1 MANRFCYGV
10 YSRSHSFGY
19 LVLLNLTLLVL
30 PTFGSAAV
38 SVLDLSGTV
47 SILNL
52 MLMALPLIWFCN
64 SVYIDVTLLATWF
77 LLRLQCLFSISR
89 LGFTIK
95 LVLPRYIF

>member
-1 MANRFCYGV
+1 MAAV
-10 YSRSHSFGY
+10 SI
-19 LVLLNLTLLVL
+19 LNLTLLVL

-64 SVYIDVTLLATWF
+64 SVYIDVTLLATWS
-77 LLRLQCLFSISR
+77 LD
-89 LGFTIK
+89 
-95 LVLPRYIF
+95 LP